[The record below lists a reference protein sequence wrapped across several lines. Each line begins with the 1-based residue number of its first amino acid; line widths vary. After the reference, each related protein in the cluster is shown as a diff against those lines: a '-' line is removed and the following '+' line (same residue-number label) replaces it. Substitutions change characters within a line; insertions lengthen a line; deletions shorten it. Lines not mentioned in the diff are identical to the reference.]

1 LNLQP
6 IDYKSIA
13 LPLCYIGNLHII
25 LPSPTPVNIFSG
37 TLTLG
42 TIVHE
47 RISVFPVTRS
57 HLPLGL
63 DLDFDLT
70 VLPARPHIVVVLE
83 RNHTIVHFR
92 VSRKPYPS

>member
-25 LPSPTPVNIFSG
+25 LSTPTSVNIFSG

-47 RISVFPVTRS
+47 RIAVFPVTRS
-57 HLPLGL
+57 HLPRLLDL
-63 DLDFDLT
+63 DLDFA

-92 VSRKPYPS
+92 VNRKPYQD